1 MRRNKIW
8 SVYLLS
14 NKKRTYIGC
23 TTDPARRLRQ
33 HNREIV
39 GGSRSTRSG
48 APNWKLVLHV
58 EGFANR
64 AEAMRW
70 EAIAKRR
77 ARGIHDRMRALILIS
92 TGKCPMPKEKSV
104 HYPVPNNLALIIGV
118 AV

>member
-1 MRRNKIW
+1 MPHNNSKVW

-14 NKKRTYIGC
+14 DKKRTYIGC

-33 HNREIV
+33 HNREIK

-48 APNWKLVLHV
+48 APNWNMVLHV

-64 AEAMRW
+64 VEAMRW

-77 ARGIHDRMRALILIS
+77 ARGIKDRMQALILIS
-92 TGKCPMPKEKSV
+92 IGKCPMPKSSSV
-104 HYPVPNNLALIIGV
+104 HYPVPQNLALIIGV
-118 AV
+118 